1 MARNKGTFRFA
12 ANFEVKL
19 QGALDPRILVN
30 NKAELINKET
40 WPYDGDTIYVYNGL
54 LVAVAADKA
63 IYMLVD
69 KDKILKA
76 DYSGWKQMD
85 VAAAQTVEIIDNLTS
100 TSTTA
105 ALSANQ
111 GKVLNDKVVALQ
123 TKLSS
128 VYNYKGSKAT
138 YAELPSDAA
147 AGDVWNVEEAH
158 DNHPAGTNWA
168 WTGTAWDALGGAV
181 DLSGYYDKA
190 AANAAIKNAVDAEK
204 SAREAA
210 DTALDGKITT
220 NTQALTII
228 NGGANIAGSIA
239 NAIKQAKD
247 YADIK
252 AGDIS
257 DELAN
262 KVDKVEGSTLIPE
275 AKLTLIDTNASDI
288 AALETRVA
296 GAESNI
302 TQLTTK
308 VNVLNGN
315 AGTTGSV
322 LNTVNN
328 AVSVAISDA
337 LSWYEA

>member
-1 MARNKGTFRFA
+1 MARNKGTFQFA

-54 LVAVAADKA
+54 LVAVAVDKA

-69 KDKILKA
+69 KDRILEA

-85 VAAAQTVEIIDNLTS
+85 VAAAQTVEIIDNLS
-100 TSTTA
+100 SSSTTA

-111 GKVLNDKVVALQ
+111 GRVLGQRVTTLEGKI
-123 TKLSS
+123 SS
-128 VYNYKGSKAT
+128 VYSYKGSKAT

-158 DNHPAGTNWA
+158 DNHPSGTNWA
-168 WTGTAWDALGGAV
+168 WTGTAWDALGGAI
-181 DLSGYYDKA
+181 DLSAYYNKTQAD
-190 AANAAIKNAVDAEK
+190 AAIAAAVDAEK
-204 SAREAA
+204 TLREAA

-220 NTQALTII
+220 NTRALTII
-228 NGGANIAGSIA
+228 NGDANTDGSIA

-247 YADIK
+247 YADTK

-288 AALETRVA
+288 ATLETRVA

-308 VNVLNGN
+308 VNVLNGD
-315 AGTTGSV
+315 AETTGSV

>member
-1 MARNKGTFRFA
+1 MARNKGTFQFA

-19 QGALDPRILVN
+19 QGALDPRILVD

-69 KDKILKA
+69 KDKILEA

-100 TSTTA
+100 TSTIA

-168 WTGTAWDALGGAV
+168 WTGTAWDALGGAI
-181 DLSGYYDKA
+181 DLSAYYNKTQAD
-190 AANAAIKNAVDAEK
+190 AAIAAAVDAEK
-204 SAREAA
+204 TLRKAA

-220 NTQALTII
+220 NTQAIAKI
-228 NGGANIAGSIA
+228 NGSAEGSLANTL
-239 NAIKQAKD
+239 KQAKD
-247 YADIK
+247 YADTK
-252 AGDIS
+252 VS
-257 DELAN
+257 DVSNLVAN

-275 AKLTLIDTNASDI
+275 TKLTLIDTNASDI
-288 AALETRVA
+288 AALETRVS

-308 VNVLNGN
+308 VNVLNGD
-315 AGTTGSV
+315 AETTGSV